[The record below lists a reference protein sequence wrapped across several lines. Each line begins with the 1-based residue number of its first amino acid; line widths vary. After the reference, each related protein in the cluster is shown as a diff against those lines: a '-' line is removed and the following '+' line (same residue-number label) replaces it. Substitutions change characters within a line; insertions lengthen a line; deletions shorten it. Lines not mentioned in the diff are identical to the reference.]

1 MTILHRAHDLLQLLT
16 GGQPIPVDGE
26 LTWGLDPA
34 PHVAHALDLH
44 RRQVR
49 RRSGGRVMLVPLH
62 EPLNIP
68 PPWRPRLT
76 PAARP

>member
-1 MTILHRAHDLLQLLT
+1 MTILHRAHHLLQLLT

-26 LTWGLDPA
+26 LTWSLDPV
-34 PHVAHALDLH
+34 PHVVHALDMH

-62 EPLNIP
+62 EPLSIP
-68 PPWRPRLT
+68 PPWRP
-76 PAARP
+76 A